1 MFNHILL
8 VFLTLALSQDY
19 ALVTFQVDM
28 SNEVVSENGV
38 YIMGGDESFLEF
50 GLNPETLA
58 PFPAWTPDAIALS
71 DENNDNIFQ
80 VSVLLLKNS
89 SYLYKFINGNSFG

>member
-28 SNEVVSENGV
+28 SNEVVSEDGV

-58 PFPAWTPDAIALS
+58 PFPCVDS
-71 DENNDNIFQ
+71 RC
-80 VSVLLLKNS
+80 
-89 SYLYKFINGNSFG
+89 YCFI